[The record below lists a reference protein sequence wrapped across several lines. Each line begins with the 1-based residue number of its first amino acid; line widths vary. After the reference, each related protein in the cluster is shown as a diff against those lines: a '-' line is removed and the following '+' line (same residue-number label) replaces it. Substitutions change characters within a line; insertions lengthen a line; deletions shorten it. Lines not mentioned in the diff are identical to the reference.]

1 VPRASEKILM
11 NPNEMGA
18 LQLPSGQD
26 LRQFPRLLSGD
37 ALNKIPTCGAA
48 GISNPSMCDVC
59 IFFPTVVSEINVF
72 AVLWFLVLPFSDLN
86 LAVSPTK
93 VDKLKAEVQR

>member
-1 VPRASEKILM
+1 LGEREDFHERKSNGSFIAGYRPKFKLV
-11 NPNEMGA
+11 
-18 LQLPSGQD
+18 
-26 LRQFPRLLSGD
+26 LLSLSRD
-37 ALNKIPTCGAA
+37 ALNKIPTCGVA

-59 IFFPTVVSEINVF
+59 VFFPTVVSEINVF